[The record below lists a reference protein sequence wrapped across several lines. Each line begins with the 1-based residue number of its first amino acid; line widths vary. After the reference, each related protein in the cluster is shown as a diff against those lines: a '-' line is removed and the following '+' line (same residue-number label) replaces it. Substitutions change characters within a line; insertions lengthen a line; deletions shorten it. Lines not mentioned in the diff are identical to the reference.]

1 MVSSNFVPLSRTLC
15 IFVILGPRH
24 VKPWDM
30 AGEGWW
36 EGDGSIRW
44 IPGQESWSLER
55 RDGAMRGTVVGQ
67 DLLMNTWVT
76 I

>member
-1 MVSSNFVPLSRTLC
+1 
-15 IFVILGPRH
+15 
-24 VKPWDM
+24 M

-76 I
+76 IQGLPQTFRQERFCRSLDS